1 MIIQPLLIALG
12 CLTFASLSSC
22 SSSLSG
28 GAPTLSKSRSADIVK
43 SGGSSASSSSVL
55 PGAAST
61 RTVAR
66 SKSMPKDK
74 HGMPTYKSHSDR
86 TRYVRTTAY
95 SHMENE
101 VGAPGRMN
109 ASGGIL
115 KYGSVRSAAA
125 DWSVYPLGTKF
136 RVKGQPH
143 IYVVDDYGSALV
155 GTNTIDIFKP
165 SLRSMRAWGTR
176 TTEIT
181 VIQWGSYERSAR
193 MLKGRTRYPHCNK
206 MYVGCKHKLGS
217 HLVSRDIKK
226 NGAL

>member
-1 MIIQPLLIALG
+1 M
-12 CLTFASLSSC
+12 S
-22 SSSLSG
+22 
-28 GAPTLSKSRSADIVK
+28 
-43 SGGSSASSSSVL
+43 
-55 PGAAST
+55 
-61 RTVAR
+61 
-66 SKSMPKDK
+66 KDK

-86 TRYVRTTAY
+86 TRYVRTTSY

-109 ASGGIL
+109 AAGGIL

-143 IYVVDDYGSALV
+143 IYVVDDYGSALA

-165 SLRSMRAWGTR
+165 SLRLMRKWGTR
-176 TTEIT
+176 KTEIT

-193 MLKGRTRYPHCNK
+193 MLKGRTRYHHCNK
-206 MYVGCKHKLGS
+206 MYVGCKRKLN
-217 HLVSRDIKK
+217 SRVASKDIKK

>member
-1 MIIQPLLIALG
+1 
-12 CLTFASLSSC
+12 
-22 SSSLSG
+22 
-28 GAPTLSKSRSADIVK
+28 
-43 SGGSSASSSSVL
+43 
-55 PGAAST
+55 
-61 RTVAR
+61 
-66 SKSMPKDK
+66 
-74 HGMPTYKSHSDR
+74 MPTYKNHSDR

-95 SHMENE
+95 SHMEHE

-136 RVKGQPH
+136 RVKGQPYT
-143 IYVVDDYGSALV
+143 YVVDDYGSALV

-176 TTEIT
+176 KIEIT
-181 VIQWGSYERSAR
+181 VIQWGSYGRSER
-193 MLKGRTRYPHCNK
+193 MLSGRTRYGHCRR
-206 MYVGCKHKLGS
+206 MHVGCKNKL
-217 HLVSRDIKK
+217 HNNVVNADLKK

>member
-1 MIIQPLLIALG
+1 
-12 CLTFASLSSC
+12 
-22 SSSLSG
+22 
-28 GAPTLSKSRSADIVK
+28 
-43 SGGSSASSSSVL
+43 
-55 PGAAST
+55 
-61 RTVAR
+61 
-66 SKSMPKDK
+66 MPS
-74 HGMPTYKSHSDR
+74 YKSHSDR

-125 DWSVYPLGTKF
+125 DWSVYPLGTTF

-165 SLRSMRAWGTR
+165 SLLSMRHWGTR

-181 VIQWGSYERSAR
+181 VIQWGSFERSAR
-193 MLKGRTRYPHCNK
+193 MLKGRTSYHHCRQ
-206 MYVGCKHKLGS
+206 MYYGCTHKLNS
-217 HLVSRDIKK
+217 SVVSKDLKR